1 MRNENGPSGPLEFLI
16 GLIVVG
22 ALATG
27 TAWDHIQ
34 LSLGKIMTVVTYYLF
49 IVVKYSAVAAGLYG
63 LWLLSE
69 WWFKFLERIDRI
81 EIDVIGLR
89 AKEITELDDKIHQV
103 RQTTWGIESEV
114 GDVRQRVD
122 KLEEEA
128 KRGKDNSA
136 PIIAAVVSEITGE
149 KK

>member
-27 TAWDHIQ
+27 KAWDHIQ
-34 LSLGKIMTVVTYYLF
+34 LSMGKIMTVVAHYLF

-69 WWFKFLERIDRI
+69 WWFKFFERIDRI
-81 EIDVIGLR
+81 EIDGIGLR
-89 AKEITELDDKIHQV
+89 TKEFKELENNFYEIRRD
-103 RQTTWGIESEV
+103 TWSN
-114 GDVRQRVD
+114 DSLLCNLRDRVE

-128 KRGKDNSA
+128 KKARDASSA
-136 PIIAAVVSEITGE
+136 TIGAVVSEIKGKE
-149 KK
+149 